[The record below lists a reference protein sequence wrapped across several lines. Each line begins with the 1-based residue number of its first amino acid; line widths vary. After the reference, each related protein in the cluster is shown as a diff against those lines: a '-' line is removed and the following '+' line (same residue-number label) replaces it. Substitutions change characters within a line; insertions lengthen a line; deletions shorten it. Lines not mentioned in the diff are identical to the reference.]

1 MRPWLVII
9 EVNMTDSSLNT
20 ECTGTADS
28 CVVCGLYLSVQEQC
42 CRPGGWCPA
51 GPAPAETS
59 GCRQRTLTYT
69 SPSHCPGTAATSGHS
84 TTRRTPPSGCTLDT
98 GQSSLTG
105 KHLTF
110 KEKYQKK
117 FTNRCNTSF
126 TCLSKM
132 LSHFQCSNVHS

>member
-1 MRPWLVII
+1 MGLLRDCTTGCGTDGALHSTNLECSGAVLSPWWV
-9 EVNMTDSSLNT
+9 VSSRSCACGDKWVPAADTDF
-20 ECTGTADS
+20 
-28 CVVCGLYLSVQEQC
+28 
-42 CRPGGWCPA
+42 
-51 GPAPAETS
+51 
-59 GCRQRTLTYT
+59 T

-98 GQSSLTG
+98 GPSSLTG